1 MKKKIQNFWYY
12 HKTVFLIA
20 VLVAAAGTYLFL
32 QQTKTVKPDYEV
44 AIVSPDYFSPEQL
57 SALADKLGQFGN
69 DCNGDGSVV
78 VNPRVYR
85 VALGMEGQDSNQIS
99 ALDADLVGNVSGLF
113 LLDDPAVFE
122 EVTNGICK
130 SSEAVPV
137 SGCEELGGHG
147 FDDLFLAVRIKAD
160 EKYVAMLDALT
171 A

>member
-57 SALADKLGQFGN
+57 SVLADMLGQFGN

-78 VNPRVYR
+78 V
-85 VALGMEGQDSNQIS
+85 QDSNQIS

-137 SGCEELGGHG
+137 SGCEVLRGHG
-147 FDDLFLAVRIKAD
+147 FDGLFLAVRIKAD
-160 EKYVAMLDALT
+160 EKYAAMLDALT